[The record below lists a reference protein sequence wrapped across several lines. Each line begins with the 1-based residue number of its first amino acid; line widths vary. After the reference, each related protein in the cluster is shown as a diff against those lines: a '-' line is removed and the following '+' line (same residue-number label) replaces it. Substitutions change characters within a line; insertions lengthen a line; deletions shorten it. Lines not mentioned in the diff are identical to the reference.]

1 MVPDTRWFAR
11 MFIVSTRLA
20 LGFVLALLGL
30 DGRAA
35 HAQSAP
41 LRYWTPGWSMGLGGG
56 AAADQN
62 PDTYGNFPS
71 FDFGERSGGF
81 SYARY
86 NFPNGWF
93 VGSQRGVT
101 GLNGFSQSN
110 FGSFGSVDRQGV
122 QFGYSLKDSGLPVSF
137 YGGVDTLKYNT
148 GIGNPFSQF
157 DTTSGTLSGY
167 NAQVGIEIQPTPNL
181 SLSLGV
187 GYVQQPGGIN
197 APLLPGASP
206 FGIRR

>member
-1 MVPDTRWFAR
+1 
-11 MFIVSTRLA
+11 MFPTRLA
-20 LGFVLALLGL
+20 FALLTTLLCLSEGT
-30 DGRAA
+30 A

-41 LRYWTPGWSMGLGGG
+41 LRYWTPGWSMGLAG

-62 PDTYGNFPS
+62 LDSYGNFPS

-93 VGSQRGVT
+93 VGTQRGVM
-101 GLNGFSQSN
+101 GLNGLGQNTFGN
-110 FGSFGSVDRQGV
+110 FGAVDRQGV
-122 QFGYSLKDSGLPVSF
+122 QFGYSFKDSGLPVSF

-157 DTTSGTLSGY
+157 DNGAGTLTGY
-167 NAQVGIEIQPTPNL
+167 NAQVGVEIRPTSNL

-187 GYVQQPGGIN
+187 GYVQQPTGI
-197 APLLPGASP
+197 GAGISP
-206 FGIRR
+206 FAAGR